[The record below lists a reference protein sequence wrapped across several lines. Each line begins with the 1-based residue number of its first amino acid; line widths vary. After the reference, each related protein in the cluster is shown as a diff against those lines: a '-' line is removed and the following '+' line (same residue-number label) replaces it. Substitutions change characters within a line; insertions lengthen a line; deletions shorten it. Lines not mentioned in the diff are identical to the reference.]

1 MNGDEIQIRRLK
13 VSTHIGVP
21 DEERAELTKELAEEH
36 KTIAGGLPRAVELG
50 LVDEVIDP
58 ASTRARVIAAIA
70 DAPQLRGDHG
80 NIPL

>member
-1 MNGDEIQIRRLK
+1 MGAEAAVGILHRKRLAA
-13 VSTHIGVP
+13 VP
-21 DEERAELTKELAEEH
+21 EEDRAALTKELAEEH
-36 KTIAGGLPRAVELG
+36 KTIAGGLPRAVELE

-70 DAPQLRGDHG
+70 AAPQVRGNHG